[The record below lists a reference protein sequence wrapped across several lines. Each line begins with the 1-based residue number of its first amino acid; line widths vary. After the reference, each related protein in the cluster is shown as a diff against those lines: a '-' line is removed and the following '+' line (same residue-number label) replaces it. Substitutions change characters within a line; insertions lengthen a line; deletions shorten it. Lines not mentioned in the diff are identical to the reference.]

1 MDLRESFAHSR
12 QEILCRHSL
21 FTTCVFALIAS
32 IPCRLGKNMRYGPM
46 PSRRQR
52 LKTWYERRVLAGILD
67 GAMAGVQDLR
77 AELLPNA
84 CGRVIEIGFGT
95 GANLPY
101 YGEGL
106 SSLIAVEPSRVLA
119 QIARERLEQ
128 WGRPF
133 ELIESSGSRRLPIA
147 DASVDTAILTFV
159 LCSVRRV
166 PELLAE
172 LGRVLKPGGSVVI
185 AEHVAAAKGPQAA
198 AQRAIRPLWRA
209 CLGGCDP
216 ARNTLELLNTAGYDT
231 RELSLRPL
239 GLPWIVRPG
248 LIGIARSPADH
259 VAT

>member
-1 MDLRESFAHSR
+1 
-12 QEILCRHSL
+12 
-21 FTTCVFALIAS
+21 
-32 IPCRLGKNMRYGPM
+32 M
-46 PSRRQR
+46 PSRRLR

-67 GAMAGVQDLR
+67 GAMSGVEDLR
-77 AELLPNA
+77 AELLPRA
-84 CGRVIEIGFGT
+84 CGRVIEVGFGT

-106 SSLIAVEPSRVLA
+106 SSLVAVEPSRALA
-119 QIARERLEQ
+119 QIARERLER

-159 LCSVRRV
+159 LCSVKRV

-172 LGRVLKPGGSVVI
+172 LRRVLKPGAPVLI

-198 AQRAIRPLWRA
+198 AQRAVRPLWRA

-216 ARNTLELLNTAGYDT
+216 ARDTRDLLNAAGYDT
-231 RELSLRPL
+231 RDLSLRPL

-248 LIGIARSPADH
+248 LIGIARSPTGKAPTC
-259 VAT
+259 ATPNSQT